1 MSIAPLV
8 NASFAIQLHTGA
20 ALIAAVSGFIVLIRT
35 KGTPSH
41 RAIGAIFAAA
51 MIVTAISSFW
61 ITTITPGRFSWIHI
75 LSVVTL
81 ISIPLAIYY
90 RRIGNIRSHA
100 ANMIAPFAGL
110 VIAGAFTLAP
120 GRILHQV
127 LFGP

>member
-8 NASFAIQLHTGA
+8 NASFAIQLHTAA

-41 RAIGAIFAAA
+41 RALGAIFAAA

-61 ITTITPGRFSWIHI
+61 ITTLTPGRFSWIHI
-75 LSVVTL
+75 LSIVTL

-90 RRIGNIRSHA
+90 RRIGNIRGHA
-100 ANMIAPFAGL
+100 ANMIGPFIGLIIAGL
-110 VIAGAFTLAP
+110 LTLAP
-120 GRILHQV
+120 GRVLHQV
-127 LFGP
+127 FFGY